1 MEMGIQLSEAIE
13 AGLATLA
20 WNPQPEGWRY
30 ANFGDVGA
38 WVSPD
43 CPEILGEEEEEEE

>member
-13 AGLATLA
+13 RGLATLA

-30 ANFGDVGA
+30 ANFGSVGA

-43 CPEILGEEEEEEE
+43 CPEILGEEED